1 MRRSLLAH
9 AAWIACLW
17 GGEADAQSWKR
28 VSGVDS
34 TRGVYALARQDGAF
48 YAVSDTLVYQ
58 SANGTV
64 WSPTTSQPPARF
76 GGYSLLG
83 NSTGLYV
90 GTVQDGVSRT
100 TDGGKSWHR
109 PASGLDANSV
119 VGLAALGDTV
129 YAATGEAGVYGFNS
143 RSGGASFSYNSGL
156 FQSGSTAIA
165 ATSGGLLAGV
175 GNYLFARPRGA
186 AEWTSVNTEPSQ
198 VQVFDLLST
207 GKVVYAGTDKGVF
220 RTSGDSANLLA
231 WRSADI
237 GAMKG
242 RYITALAVQGSR
254 VYAGLNY
261 SGQHWIW
268 STDDGGTTWDI
279 RAHEFTDLWNLM
291 VAGNRMWAARED
303 GLWYY
308 DLDPVSVRP
317 AERVARPD
325 KKPGFRIFDGTSTR
339 RLDGRRAREASLAR

>member
-1 MRRSLLAH
+1 MH
-9 AAWIACLW
+9 ATWIACLW
-17 GGEADAQSWKR
+17 GGEVDAQNWKR

-34 TRGVYALARQDGAF
+34 TRGVYALARQGGAF
-48 YAVSDTLVYQ
+48 YAVSDTLVYK
-58 SANGTV
+58 SADGTV
-64 WSPTTSQPPARF
+64 WSPAEGQPPARF

-129 YAATGEAGVYGFNS
+129 YAATGEAGVFGFDS
-143 RSGGASFSYNSGL
+143 RKGGACFSYNSGL
-156 FQSGSTAIA
+156 FQSGSTTIA
-165 ATSGGLLAGV
+165 ATSEGLLAGV
-175 GNYLFARPRGA
+175 GAYLFARPRGG
-186 AEWTSVNTEPSQ
+186 AEWTAVNLGPSQ

-207 GKVVYAGTDKGVF
+207 GSVLYAGTDQGVF
-220 RTSGDSANLLA
+220 RTSATSGAVDLFA
-231 WRSADI
+231 WKAADI

-242 RYITALAVQGSR
+242 RRIMALAAQGSR

-279 RAHEFTDLWNLM
+279 RAHEFTDLWDLM

-317 AERVARPD
+317 GARVARPD
-325 KKPGFRIFDGTSTR
+325 KKPGFRIFDGTSPR
-339 RLDGRRAREASLAR
+339 RLNGRRVPALPSGSFGE